1 MYFVQLRIAKVKTS
15 LLGPIDST
23 WLVERLSHW
32 LKSGGRLT
40 VAHGMSLDALRM
52 HHKGRADSV
61 SREMLTA
68 EELSAVFAP
77 YFDVDVAVSDDE
89 KFMVSGA
96 KR

>member
-1 MYFVQLRIAKVKTS
+1 
-15 LLGPIDST
+15 
-23 WLVERLSHW
+23 
-32 LKSGGRLT
+32 
-40 VAHGMSLDALRM
+40 MSLDALRM

-89 KFMVSGA
+89 KFVVSGA

>member
-1 MYFVQLRIAKVKTS
+1 M
-15 LLGPIDST
+15 
-23 WLVERLSHW
+23 
-32 LKSGGRLT
+32 
-40 VAHGMSLDALRM
+40 AHGMSFDALRM

-89 KFMVSGA
+89 KICGLRR
-96 KR
+96 KKDK

>member
-1 MYFVQLRIAKVKTS
+1 MS
-15 LLGPIDST
+15 GCPIG
-23 WLVERLSHW
+23 

-89 KFMVSGA
+89 NLWSPAQKKINNIKGCP
-96 KR
+96 